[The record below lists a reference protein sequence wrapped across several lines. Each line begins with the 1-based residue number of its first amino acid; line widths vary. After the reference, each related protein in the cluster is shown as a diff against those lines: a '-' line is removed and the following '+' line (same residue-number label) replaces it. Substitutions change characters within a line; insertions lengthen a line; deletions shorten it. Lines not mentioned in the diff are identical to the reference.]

1 MTTGATDA
9 DLVHAHLAGD
19 RAALAA
25 IYDRYAASLYDTAAA
40 LLRDPHE
47 AADAVQD
54 TFVAASQHLGQL
66 RDPTRLRAW
75 LFAITRHE
83 VERRGRRRQRTVPTA
98 EVGDVPALSQ
108 PDPGAELERS
118 ELAGLV
124 RAAAAGLDERDQLVL
139 ELSARQGLEGAD
151 LAAALGVTAAQS
163 YSLVFRMRERV
174 SRSLGAL
181 VVARTGRRDCPELAG
196 ILTGWDGQFS
206 VLIRKR
212 VARHVEDC
220 EICERTKA
228 RAGLPGLL
236 SVAPAFAL
244 PVALRERVLG
254 AVESAGPVSMA
265 VDGDGFP
272 KAGAGAARAA
282 ASRRSRTTWLVAA
295 AIVAVGAL
303 VAGGIVALAGGN
315 DPTQVEVVGSA
326 ALPVAAPTSDSAAP
340 STDAPASTAPVSTAV
355 TVPATTTTTVATT
368 PPTAPPT
375 PPPPEPGR
383 LVVGAGTLDLGSTAP
398 SASIAISN
406 AGGSPLTWSVAD
418 PAGPVSAGG
427 GGTLAAGEQVELVV
441 AVDRAAAPEGPVQA
455 SLVVTSDRG
464 EAVVDVTASIERAPA
479 IGGVSFADPAVRA
492 GGCAPRAT
500 TVSVAASDESALTLT
515 LTVTGPGG
523 RSTSSTMA
531 STGAGR
537 WSGPVGPFAL
547 PGQAQ
552 VDVTATDARGNQAG
566 ASRSLPV
573 QPCL

>member
-19 RAALAA
+19 RAVLAA

-75 LFAITRHE
+75 LFAIVRHE

-98 EVGDVPALSQ
+98 EVGDVPAGSQ

-118 ELAGLV
+118 ELAALV
-124 RAAAAGLDERDQLVL
+124 RAAAAGLDPRDQLVL

-220 EICERTKA
+220 SICERTKA

-254 AVESAGPVSMA
+254 AVEAAPPVQLA
-265 VDGDGFP
+265 VDGEGFP
-272 KAGAGAARAA
+272 LAGGRARGAAPRWSRA
-282 ASRRSRTTWLVAA
+282 SWLVAA
-295 AIVAVGAL
+295 AIVAVGVL
-303 VAGGIVALAGGN
+303 VAAGIVALAGGN
-315 DPTQVEVVGSA
+315 DPTQVEVGGSA
-326 ALPVAAPTSDSAAP
+326 EVPVAAPAS
-340 STDAPASTAPVSTAV
+340 STADS
-355 TVPATTTTTVATT
+355 PATT
-368 PPTAPPT
+368 
-375 PPPPEPGR
+375 
-383 LVVGAGTLDLGSTAP
+383 
-398 SASIAISN
+398 
-406 AGGSPLTWSVAD
+406 
-418 PAGPVSAGG
+418 
-427 GGTLAAGEQVELVV
+427 
-441 AVDRAAAPEGPVQA
+441 
-455 SLVVTSDRG
+455 
-464 EAVVDVTASIERAPA
+464 APA
-479 IGGVSFADPAVRA
+479 
-492 GGCAPRAT
+492 
-500 TVSVAASDESALTLT
+500 E
-515 LTVTGPGG
+515 
-523 RSTSSTMA
+523 
-531 STGAGR
+531 
-537 WSGPVGPFAL
+537 
-547 PGQAQ
+547 
-552 VDVTATDARGNQAG
+552 
-566 ASRSLPV
+566 
-573 QPCL
+573 

>member
-75 LFAITRHE
+75 LFAIVRHE

-98 EVGDVPALSQ
+98 EVGDVPAGSQ

-118 ELAGLV
+118 ELAALV
-124 RAAAAGLDERDQLVL
+124 RAAAAGLDPRDQLVL

-220 EICERTKA
+220 SICERTKA

-254 AVESAGPVSMA
+254 AVE
-265 VDGDGFP
+265 
-272 KAGAGAARAA
+272 
-282 ASRRSRTTWLVAA
+282 
-295 AIVAVGAL
+295 
-303 VAGGIVALAGGN
+303 
-315 DPTQVEVVGSA
+315 
-326 ALPVAAPTSDSAAP
+326 AAPP
-340 STDAPASTAPVSTAV
+340 
-355 TVPATTTTTVATT
+355 VPA
-368 PPTAPPT
+368 
-375 PPPPEPGR
+375 R
-383 LVVGAGTLDLGSTAP
+383 
-398 SASIAISN
+398 
-406 AGGSPLTWSVAD
+406 
-418 PAGPVSAGG
+418 
-427 GGTLAAGEQVELVV
+427 
-441 AVDRAAAPEGPVQA
+441 R
-455 SLVVTSDRG
+455 
-464 EAVVDVTASIERAPA
+464 
-479 IGGVSFADPAVRA
+479 
-492 GGCAPRAT
+492 
-500 TVSVAASDESALTLT
+500 
-515 LTVTGPGG
+515 
-523 RSTSSTMA
+523 
-531 STGAGR
+531 
-537 WSGPVGPFAL
+537 
-547 PGQAQ
+547 
-552 VDVTATDARGNQAG
+552 
-566 ASRSLPV
+566 
-573 QPCL
+573 

>member
-19 RAALAA
+19 RAVLAA

-75 LFAITRHE
+75 LFAIVRHE

-98 EVGDVPALSQ
+98 EVGDVPAGSQ

-118 ELAGLV
+118 ELAALV
-124 RAAAAGLDERDQLVL
+124 RAAAAGLDPRDQLVL

-196 ILTGWDGQFS
+196 ILTGLGRP
-206 VLIRKR
+206 VLRAHPQAGR
-212 VARHVEDC
+212 PPRRGC
-220 EICERTKA
+220 SICERTKA

-254 AVESAGPVSMA
+254 AVEGAPPVPLA
-265 VDGDGFP
+265 VDGEGFP
-272 KAGAGAARAA
+272 LAGGRARGAAPRWSRA
-282 ASRRSRTTWLVAA
+282 SWLVAA
-295 AIVAVGAL
+295 AIVAVGVL
-303 VAGGIVALAGGN
+303 VAAGIVALAGGD
-315 DPTQVEVVGSA
+315 DPAQVEVGGSA
-326 ALPVAAPTSDSAAP
+326 EVPVAAPASSTADSPA
-340 STDAPASTAPVSTAV
+340 TTAPASSAV

-383 LVVGAGTLDLGSTAP
+383 LVVGVGTVDLGATAA
-398 SASIAISN
+398 SAAVAISN
-406 AGGSPLTWSVAD
+406 AGGSPLSWSVAD
-418 PAGPVSAGG
+418 PDGPVSAGG
-427 GGTLAAGEQVELVV
+427 GGTLEPGEQAELVV

-455 SLVVTSDRG
+455 SLLVSSDRG
-464 EAVVDVTASIERAPA
+464 EAVIDVIATVERAPV
-479 IGGVSFADPAVRA
+479 IGGVSFADPAVRV

-500 TVSVAASDESALTLT
+500 TVSVAASDESTLTLS

-523 RSTSSTMA
+523 RSTTSTMA
-531 STGAGR
+531 SSGAGS
-537 WSGPVGPFAL
+537 WSGPVGPFAA

-552 VDVTATDARGNQAG
+552 VDVTATDARGNQA
-566 ASRSLPV
+566 ATARSLPV